1 LNCDGAL
8 NFQEK
13 VAGTGV
19 IVRDHTGGFVV
30 AECRKYS
37 HIVDPGMV
45 ELLACRDA
53 VWLAKARGW
62 SHVVV
67 ETDCQLIV
75 KEWNEGKVQRSAS
88 TLIMRE
94 MKATISDF
102 QGFTFCFAK
111 REANKSAHVCAREAL
126 SINSLDVF
134 YELIPDF
141 LIEPVQ
147 SDLLSSIE

>member
-1 LNCDGAL
+1 M
-8 NFQEK
+8 
-13 VAGTGV
+13 AGTGV

-62 SHVVV
+62 SHIVV
-67 ETDCQLIV
+67 ETDCQLTV

-88 TLIMRE
+88 ALIMRDE
-94 MKATISDF
+94 
-102 QGFTFCFAK
+102 GYCL
-111 REANKSAHVCAREAL
+111 RL
-126 SINSLDVF
+126 SGV
-134 YELIPDF
+134 
-141 LIEPVQ
+141 
-147 SDLLSSIE
+147 